1 MEPRSEPLVVLR
13 EQLPLS
19 RPYVAPRT
27 TTERR
32 LAEIWRTVL
41 SMDAVG
47 VDDDYYDL
55 GGDSLLAAAIFR
67 MIESSFLIYLPIAT
81 LVEAPSVAMLARRID
96 ALLPA
101 GERPDGGSGTG

>member
-1 MEPRSEPLVVLR
+1 MEPPSEPLVVLR

-27 TTERR
+27 GTEQR

-67 MIESSFLIYLPIAT
+67 MIESSFLVYLPIAT
-81 LVEAPSVAMLARRID
+81 LVEAPSVAQLARRID
-96 ALLPA
+96 DLRAA
-101 GERPDGGSGTG
+101 GSQDEP